1 MELTVRERTYSEDR
15 FKCFDTYRNVKV
27 KNLAFRQGE
36 LFYFKKDEFNYLV
49 VGYDAKED
57 VYYV

>member
-1 MELTVRERTYSEDR
+1 MELIVRERAYSKDK

-27 KNLAFRQGE
+27 KNLAFKQGE
-36 LFYFKKDEFNYLV
+36 LFYFKKDGFNYLV

-57 VYYV
+57 VYCV

>member
-1 MELTVRERTYSEDR
+1 MEIIVRERECSKDK
-15 FKCFDTYRNVKV
+15 FKCLDTYRKVKV
-27 KNLAFRQGE
+27 KNLAFKQGE